1 MQPSFDSSGSQTSM
15 TLIQAKN
22 LVQRF
27 PKLALKLV
35 VLTQVSPTGVSSF
48 GSSQFKQLEQSLIE
62 LIKQRP
68 E

>member
-1 MQPSFDSSGSQTSM
+1 M